1 MILSDLFFILFLIV
15 SVMNELNFLYE
26 VVLGKI
32 VLGGVLLWY
41 VLFWNWLLNG
51 EKNWKMFI
59 FFEMYDYNLFFFGF
73 LFNIV
78 FYDDVYIV
86 KFFVVN
92 DIGLWKDNIFG
103 FV

>member
-1 MILSDLFFILFLIV
+1 
-15 SVMNELNFLYE
+15 
-26 VVLGKI
+26 
-32 VLGGVLLWY
+32 
-41 VLFWNWLLNG
+41 
-51 EKNWKMFI
+51 MFI